1 MRAIQ
6 RLRGDSV
13 REGSPHCASPLR
25 EALSP
30 RGNSLREALSP
41 RGNSLREALSP
52 RRDADA
58 VRVAYLECARLDEKI
73 AAVTAKYAVTLAARD
88 DGLNTKGPPLSPR
101 LSIVE
106 RGLTPREIASERGLT
121 PREIASERGLTP
133 REIASVVVPSPLPL
147 NELGQMSPTPTA
159 KTMGDKCSVLLAA
172 SAIAAQSEVTLGE
185 ELPPELPPPSEVTL
199 GEELP
204 PELPP
209 PPSAA
214 SVTTELPP
222 PPSAASVTTELPP
235 ELPPPPSAASVTT
248 TAIFTAT
255 AQSLAPPPVLAPPR
269 INAFRPSA
277 VDAARLIEIDLR
289 LAELRK
295 G

>member
-13 REGSPHCASPLR
+13 REGSPHCASP
-25 EALSP
+25 
-30 RGNSLREALSP
+30 
-41 RGNSLREALSP
+41 LREALSP

-101 LSIVE
+101 LSIV
-106 RGLTPREIASERGLT
+106 ERGLT